1 MIAYSSIRS
10 QLRLEFS
17 LMQLTANQCLAHKI
31 EYIAVKS
38 SNTIVCIAARN
49 YIFRLIRFKF

>member
-17 LMQLTANQCLAHKI
+17 LMQLIANQCLAHKI
-31 EYIAVKS
+31 EYIAVKF

-49 YIFRLIRFKF
+49 